1 MVEAK
6 DLTGEKFGK
15 LTVLSRADDVYYG
28 NKPYIAWN
36 CQCECGNQKVIIG
49 DSLKSGATKTCG
61 CGRGDKIGVRDLIG
75 QRFGNLVVI
84 KKDSE
89 YIDKNGK
96 RRASW
101 LCKCDCGKTKV
112 LSGISLKY
120 SGTKSCG
127 CLSNRNNK
135 ECSNVANNEKN
146 TVLYDRWRGM
156 LYRCRTHNRY
166 AGRGI
171 KVCEEWH
178 DYNNF
183 KKWALEN
190 GFNESL
196 SLDRTN
202 NNGDYAP
209 DNCRWTSDKKQANNR
224 SNTIL
229 LTYNGETHSLSE
241 WADILDVPYNRLA
254 SRVNRGWEVKDII
267 ENPYRGKR
275 ID

>member
-1 MVEAK
+1 M
-6 DLTGEKFGK
+6 
-15 LTVLSRADDVYYG
+15 
-28 NKPYIAWN
+28 
-36 CQCECGNQKVIIG
+36 
-49 DSLKSGATKTCG
+49 
-61 CGRGDKIGVRDLIG
+61 
-75 QRFGNLVVI
+75 
-84 KKDSE
+84 
-89 YIDKNGK
+89 
-96 RRASW
+96 
-101 LCKCDCGKTKV
+101 
-112 LSGISLKY
+112 
-120 SGTKSCG
+120 
-127 CLSNRNNK
+127 
-135 ECSNVANNEKN
+135 
-146 TVLYDRWRGM
+146 
-156 LYRCRTHNRY
+156 YRCRTHNRY